1 MITSLL
7 GDHCLMIYVAYCK
20 KFESMRLGNYW
31 KSSCQ
36 LSTVNFISCGSAA
49 HFTQCA
55 GLSGFSQF
63 CQFPRVFMFRAQ
75 GFFCLAALPLLL
87 VTSANRT
94 AVILAHWLIAVVVT
108 VHLRPS
114 FDRRECR
121 PIWAMEC
128 WWKFHS
134 NSSLS
139 SFKVTSLLFTKFPNL
154 AN

>member
-1 MITSLL
+1 MITSVL
-7 GDHCLMIYVAYCK
+7 GDHCLMIYESYCK
-20 KFESMRLGNYW
+20 TFESSMRIGNYW

-36 LSTVNFISCGSAA
+36 LSTDNFIYLMRSAA
-49 HFTQCA
+49 HFTQF

-63 CQFPRVFMFRAQ
+63 CQFPRVSMFRAQ
-75 GFFCLAALPLLL
+75 GFFCLASALPLLL
-87 VTSANRT
+87 VASANRT
-94 AVILAHWLIAVVVT
+94 AAVILAHWLIAVVVT

-139 SFKVTSLLFTKFPNL
+139 SFKVTSL
-154 AN
+154 

>member
-1 MITSLL
+1 L
-7 GDHCLMIYVAYCK
+7 K
-20 KFESMRLGNYW
+20 E
-31 KSSCQ
+31 Q
-36 LSTVNFISCGSAA
+36 LSVEHAVNFISYDSAA
-49 HFTQCA
+49 HLTQF

-63 CQFPRVFMFRAQ
+63 CQFPRVSLFRAQ

-87 VTSANRT
+87 VTSANHT

-114 FDRRECR
+114 FDRRECC

-139 SFKVTSLLFTKFPNL
+139 SCKVTSLFFTVFYISKGQIKLNRPTFSQFYEFKERSKQLPL
-154 AN
+154 DFGL